1 MFVLSF
7 STLALVVSSSALVIP
22 RSSNSSDN
30 SIGIN
35 CQKDA
40 PQGWLT
46 SILESYEEYHIRYLA
61 LDCEGQHNT
70 SFFQSCCHPH
80 LKTQLLSDSPSECIP
95 SAQAVAAVCNA
106 TTTSTESAV
115 TSTEVATTTESTTRT
130 TSTSTESTLTST
142 ESTSTSTESTTPT
155 TSTTLTTTT
164 HSSTHQPASSST
176 QKPTSPIKSASSSLA
191 SSVASAVQVFTGGIA
206 TFFYQKGNAGAC
218 GAVHSDQD
226 FIAAIDQQRYGN
238 SGEESSLCGQQVI
251 ITNTDNGKTVTV
263 TIVDDCPTCLS
274 ENSIDL
280 SVAAFEQIGTQEEGE
295 VPIKWSFV
303 N

>member
-7 STLALVVSSSALVIP
+7 ATLALVVSSSALVIP
-22 RSSNSSDN
+22 RSSNSSSNSSDN

-46 SILESYEEYHIRYLA
+46 SILESYEEYHSRYLA

-80 LKTQLLSDSPSECIP
+80 LKTQLLSDSPPECIP

-130 TSTSTESTLTST
+130 TSTSTESTST
-142 ESTSTSTESTTPT
+142 FTESTTPT

-176 QKPTSPIKSASSSLA
+176 QKPTSSATPIKSASSSLA
-191 SSVASAVQVFTGGIA
+191 SSVASAVQVFTGGMYVFSLIVLGHSFNL
-206 TFFYQKGNAGAC
+206 TVRPSFFRMVLQAL
-218 GAVHSDQD
+218 AVQYTL
-226 FIAAIDQQRYGN
+226 IRT
-238 SGEESSLCGQQVI
+238 SLL
-251 ITNTDNGKTVTV
+251 
-263 TIVDDCPTCLS
+263 P
-274 ENSIDL
+274 
-280 SVAAFEQIGTQEEGE
+280 
-295 VPIKWSFV
+295 
-303 N
+303 